1 MKTGL
6 KTLCAAIATIV
17 AVTPSVAQIQ
27 GGVQK
32 AAPADAA
39 PTTSSLAP
47 FWVGQVKVLKGRAS
61 VVRENLRQELIVGA
75 YLKQGDVV
83 HTESTGSVGITFNDN
98 TTLSAGP
105 NSHIAINRFSF
116 DTTTHQGQFE
126 ANVVRGTVAV
136 QPGYIARNSPE
147 AMRVN
152 TPASELRGHAA
163 AYVVGV
169 RGE

>member
-1 MKTGL
+1 MKRRL
-6 KTLCAAIATIV
+6 KALCAAVILAVT
-17 AVTPSVAQIQ
+17 VTPSLAQIQ

-32 AAPADAA
+32 AAPGEAQ
-39 PTTSSLAP
+39 PVSSSLAP
-47 FWVGQVKVLKGRAS
+47 TWVGQVKVLKGRAS
-61 VVRENLRQELIVGA
+61 VVRDNVRQEALVGT

-83 HTESTGSVGITFNDN
+83 NTEATGSVGITFNDN

-105 NSHIAINRFSF
+105 NSHVVIHRFSF
-116 DTTTHQGQFE
+116 DTTTYQGHFE

-136 QPGYIARNSPE
+136 QPGQIARNTPD
-147 AMRVN
+147 AMRIN

-169 RGE
+169 RGD